1 MNFHSFLSHFDKRRI
16 IAVGALA
23 VFTAGVLCVT
33 TMRSAR
39 IEAELAVEAAEWE
52 LEMARIEAEE
62 AARLEAEQ
70 AAREELTIGRIALTS
85 GGQALAATGYLPQKL
100 GGEEQESDLA
110 AAVDALQPGVL
121 AEDAEVVLELPDTVP
136 ASIVIWRDPVG
147 DETPAESVNYTRE
160 ETDGGVRCIFNVHF
174 GDYTTVDYQLDVK
187 LDDDNHGRIGFE
199 VIRG

>member
-23 VFTAGVLCVT
+23 VFAAGVLAVT
-33 TMRSAR
+33 EMRSAQV
-39 IEAELAVEAAEWE
+39 EAELAVEAAEWE

-70 AAREELTIGRIALTS
+70 AVREALTIGRITLTS
-85 GGQALAATGYLPQKL
+85 GGQSLEVTGYLPQKL

-121 AEDAEVVLELPDTVP
+121 AEDAEVVLELPDDVP
-136 ASIVIWRDPVG
+136 ASIMIWSDPVG
-147 DETPAESVNYTRE
+147 DDTPAESVNYTRE
-160 ETDGGVRCIFNVHF
+160 ETDGGVRCVFNAHF

-187 LDDDNHGRIGFE
+187 LDENNHGQIGFS
-199 VIRG
+199 VCRA